1 MQIKT
6 ASTTYSFFFFWFT
19 FFEFRK
25 VALIN
30 MIAIL
35 MFSANLDT
43 PDILK
48 IKLFLNKVYDVIY
61 YVHDVTNKIFTRG
74 NYIVD
79 TIM

>member
-1 MQIKT
+1 
-6 ASTTYSFFFFWFT
+6 
-19 FFEFRK
+19 
-25 VALIN
+25 

-35 MFSANLDT
+35 MLSANLDT

-61 YVHDVTNKIFTRG
+61 YVHDFTNKTFSRDR

>member
-1 MQIKT
+1 
-6 ASTTYSFFFFWFT
+6 
-19 FFEFRK
+19 
-25 VALIN
+25 

-35 MFSANLDT
+35 MLSANLDT

-48 IKLFLNKVYDVIY
+48 IKLLLNKVYDVIY
-61 YVHDVTNKIFTRG
+61 YVHDFTNKIFSRDR

>member
-1 MQIKT
+1 MQIKI
-6 ASTTYSFFFFWFT
+6 ASTTYFFFFWFT
-19 FFEFRK
+19 LFEFRK

-35 MFSANLDT
+35 MLSANLDT

-61 YVHDVTNKIFTRG
+61 YVHDFTNKIFTRDR
-74 NYIVD
+74 NYIVY